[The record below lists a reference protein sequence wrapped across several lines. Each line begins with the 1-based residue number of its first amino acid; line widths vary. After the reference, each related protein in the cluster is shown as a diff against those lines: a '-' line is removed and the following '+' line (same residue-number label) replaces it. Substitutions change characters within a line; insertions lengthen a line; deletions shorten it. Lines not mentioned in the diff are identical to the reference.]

1 MKSSIRKWIACVL
14 IVLFTCATAGC
25 RDPFAESGKLQDGK
39 YNITIACQAKDGEV
53 SMLRTLKEAYE
64 AKNPDVNIVISDFG
78 DESTLLDS
86 YMTNYA
92 SMKDKLPMMIWVPD
106 DLFALWAKGG
116 NFIDLRPFYEQDE
129 STDYSLYYE
138 SMLHAASY
146 SGEFRPTTSYSGDFV
161 SANGNSDAEEYGLYF
176 APRDYNKIA
185 IVYNTKLFNRFGI
198 EVPDFTQNWNM
209 ETFIAF
215 TQSVADKIKARGTAY
230 GAYRALH
237 LFTQWEPVYTTVFKA
252 MGSDGLVQ
260 NGKLVL
266 DDAKNQEIMD
276 TLYDNLYSYDKAI
289 STSDSFKQGT
299 VCMDVICR
307 SDFLNI
313 LLTLKDDD
321 GSAIADFMP
330 FPAEDI
336 GAGCS
341 GYAITKV
348 HADEVQTVNG
358 VSKTT
363 KEICWDFI
371 KYILSEEG
379 QELAGSTGLLQ
390 PILKSLEENGAWRS
404 AVSKDLNH
412 DAFVA
417 GNELRLTTYNT
428 FDPVYRTKLRGLMT
442 DFFQTLEDKT
452 EGKNDSEHRQKY
464 ISNIMAEFN
473 SLAV

>member
-1 MKSSIRKWIACVL
+1 MKIWVACLCVA
-14 IVLFTCATAGC
+14 VFSFATVGC
-25 RDPFAESGKLQDGK
+25 GSPFAKREKWEDGK
-39 YNITIACQAKDGEV
+39 YNITIACQAKDGET
-53 SMLRTLKEAYE
+53 SMLRTLKAAYE
-64 AKNPDVNIVISDFG
+64 AKNPDVNIIISDFG

-106 DLFALWAKGG
+106 DQFALWAKGG
-116 NFIDLRPFYEQDE
+116 NFIDLRPFYERDA

-146 SGEFRPTTSYSGDFV
+146 SGEFRPTQSYEGDYSPASGK
-161 SANGNSDAEEYGLYF
+161 SDSEAYGLFF

-185 IVYNTKLFNRFGI
+185 IVYNTKLFARFGI
-198 EVPDFTQNWNM
+198 QVPDFTQNWNM
-209 ETFIAF
+209 NTFISFA
-215 TQSVADKIKARGTAY
+215 QSVADKIKNRGAAY

-252 MGSDGLVQ
+252 MGSNGLVQ
-260 NGKLVL
+260 SGKLVL
-266 DDAKNQEIMD
+266 NDAKNQEIMD

-321 GSAIADFMP
+321 GSPIADFMP

-341 GYAITKV
+341 GYAITKA
-348 HADEVQTVNG
+348 HAEETQTLNG
-358 VSKTT
+358 VTKTSK
-363 KEICWDFI
+363 ELCWDFI

-390 PILKSLEENGAWRS
+390 PILKSLEEDGAWRS

-428 FDPVYRTKLRGLMT
+428 FDPVNRTKLRGLMI

-452 EGKNDSEHRQKY
+452 EGKNDSKHRQKY
-464 ISNIMAEFN
+464 IADIMSEFN
-473 SLAV
+473 ASAV